1 MKIRTG
7 FVSNSSSS
15 SFICDTCGETFEGM
29 DLCPTDAE
37 HYECCNGHIFCDKEV
52 LGEVDEDLDEYGGS
66 VRVELC
72 PCCSFKIVAERD
84 TRKYLEKVYNIS
96 SAEVFEEIKKLNK
109 RRKRIYDGEYITYV
123 CQRFN
128 TNTDVIEEE
137 IRVKFKTYDE
147 FKMFKS

>member
-52 LGEVDEDLDEYGGS
+52 LGEVDEDLDEYITALANANITKLS
-66 VRVELC
+66 TKSLIKVVMKISPRKL
-72 PCCSFKIVAERD
+72 FKL
-84 TRKYLEKVYNIS
+84 RKIL
-96 SAEVFEEIKKLNK
+96 L
-109 RRKRIYDGEYITYV
+109 
-123 CQRFN
+123 
-128 TNTDVIEEE
+128 
-137 IRVKFKTYDE
+137 
-147 FKMFKS
+147 